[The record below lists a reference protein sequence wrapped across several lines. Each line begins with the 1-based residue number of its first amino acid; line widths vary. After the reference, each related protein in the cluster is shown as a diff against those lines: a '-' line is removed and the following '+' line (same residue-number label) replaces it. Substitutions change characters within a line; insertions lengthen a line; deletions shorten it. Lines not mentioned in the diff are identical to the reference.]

1 MGYDATGKLT
11 YGPNNLCLRSE
22 DFNNAGSWAKT
33 RVTVSSDVIAAPNGT
48 LTADKM
54 TEDTS
59 VTDTHIN
66 NQAVTVSGGEA
77 VLFSVYAKDAGRGFL
92 SVSDGGLGVRG
103 ACFNLTTG
111 AVTNI
116 GGSLISASS
125 QDAGNGWFR
134 CTIVYRPTTTTFNA
148 RVGLRTQAG
157 SGAPEVYTGDGT
169 SGVYL
174 WGAQIE
180 AVTYQT
186 TPSTYY
192 PTTTAAYYGPRLV
205 YDPVTLASQ
214 GILVEEARTNS
225 CLQSSTFSTTWS
237 AAQATV
243 TANSTTAPDGTLT
256 ADTLVPT
263 AVNNQHR
270 LDQTTTITAA
280 AHNASVYAK
289 AAGYGFLWMRLGTLA
304 GIFNLSTGAIT
315 SLSGGATGVATDVGN
330 GWWRCALQGTTAG
343 SDTFRLAATPTAS
356 TADYTGDGT
365 SGIYLWGAQIELG
378 VGASS
383 PIPTTTAAVT
393 RAADVAAVT
402 GLTLAAP
409 LTMVTGFAMALVST
423 ATRYLSLIDAGS
435 GSRELLNYLSG
446 VSIRRAYV
454 RAGGAAEADVPAGS
468 AVTVGQQ
475 WSMASRFETNNVNL
489 AASGT
494 LGTAD
499 TSATMPTGLVNLHIG
514 SSSTGTASANG
525 TISRIRIYNTA
536 LTDAQLQ
543 AITQSLLLQEDDF
556 SILQEDNSYI
566 WLE

>member
-1 MGYDATGKLT
+1 MSA
-11 YGPNNLCLRSE
+11 
-22 DFNNAGSWAKT
+22 
-33 RVTVSSDVIAAPNGT
+33 
-48 LTADKM
+48 
-54 TEDTS
+54 
-59 VTDTHIN
+59 
-66 NQAVTVSGGEA
+66 VSG
-77 VLFSVYAKDAGRGFL
+77 
-92 SVSDGGLGVRG
+92 
-103 ACFNLTTG
+103 
-111 AVTNI
+111 
-116 GGSLISASS
+116 
-125 QDAGNGWFR
+125 
-134 CTIVYRPTTTTFNA
+134 
-148 RVGLRTQAG
+148 
-157 SGAPEVYTGDGT
+157 
-169 SGVYL
+169 
-174 WGAQIE
+174 
-180 AVTYQT
+180 
-186 TPSTYY
+186 
-192 PTTTAAYYGPRLV
+192 
-205 YDPVTLASQ
+205 
-214 GILVEEARTNS
+214 
-225 CLQSSTFSTTWS
+225 
-237 AAQATV
+237 
-243 TANSTTAPDGTLT
+243 
-256 ADTLVPT
+256 
-263 AVNNQHR
+263 NNN
-270 LDQTTTITAA
+270 T
-280 AHNASVYAK
+280 
-289 AAGYGFLWMRLGTLA
+289 
-304 GIFNLSTGAIT
+304 AIT
-315 SLSGGATGVATDVGN
+315 GN
-330 GWWRCALQGTTAG
+330 
-343 SDTFRLAATPTAS
+343 SV
-356 TADYTGDGT
+356 DGLLL
-365 SGIYLWGAQIELG
+365 YQAQLELG
-378 VGASS
+378 QGASS
-383 PIPTTTAAVT
+383 PVPTTTAAVT